1 MAGGFE
7 LAKLRCAQ
15 CASFVVPESHGQQEM
30 QLDTFPTPLQIGNIL
45 LVGRA
50 VFTLIESCC
59 IVHVPDLAEVARS

>member
-1 MAGGFE
+1 ME
-7 LAKLRCAQ
+7 
-15 CASFVVPESHGQQEM
+15 QQEM